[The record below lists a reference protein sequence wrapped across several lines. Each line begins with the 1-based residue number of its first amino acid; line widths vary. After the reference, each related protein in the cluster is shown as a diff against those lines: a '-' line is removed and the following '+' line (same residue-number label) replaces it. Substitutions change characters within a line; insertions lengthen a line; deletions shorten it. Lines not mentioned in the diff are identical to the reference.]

1 VSERGVADRTGAM
14 MMMTT
19 SATSR
24 AVSTRASARRSEAT
38 TTMKKMTMAMTMAT
52 GGRARVVVTTRRRDA
67 IVVAVVGKRSES
79 DVEERTRVRSEEA
92 SALMGRTGGSATRVG
107 LVALAAALAATRAE
121 PALAAMDAQGAM
133 GWVAGLFAWIPNAMS
148 TPEAK
153 ELFLYT
159 LKTLISW
166 GIPTV
171 TVAAGAFFA
180 ISASRRGGPKG
191 EKSGPFGFIKG
202 GGAGSKPR
210 TEPYLEI
217 KRMNDKL
224 DSYSLSFEAATVSE
238 IQAERRRK
246 SMDFSK
252 KFGAALG
259 SLSEDERDAIFEANK
274 KWAMT
279 DKRLMEQMN
288 QLLAQMRAAALE
300 SGGKRSK
307 SNGEESSDSEEGD
320 EGEKGGFKNPFGGD
334 KVTKLTKK
342 LSKVAAERASAED
355 AYLQAVGAALPKSR
369 RDSLMK
375 LLSDPRAIAGWQTNT
390 DVLALNPETDENSKL
405 KKKHVFVLNFFGD
418 VRASQAE
425 QLREEVTGLLRS
437 AKKERGD
444 EVVLRLN
451 TGGGT
456 VTGYGLAAA
465 QLTRIKDAGLKLT
478 ICVEQVAA
486 SGGYMMACVADEIVA
501 SPFAVLGS
509 IGVISEQ
516 PNVYERLLR
525 EGIEF
530 QTVTAGKFKRTL
542 TPTKKVTKEDL
553 AKSKKDIEDVLVLFK
568 DFVAENRPALDIENV
583 ATGETWFGKDALS
596 RNLVDKLKTSDDVLL
611 DLLAGGAEIFS
622 VQLKQPSPAATLFGG
637 AGANAATWQWDILQ
651 RMALGVADYAGSYGS
666 TTQRGMARGP
676 MMIDVNRAADNVVAY
691 DEETDSYIDTV

>member
-1 VSERGVADRTGAM
+1 MTTT
-14 MMMTT
+14 MMTP
-19 SATSR
+19 ATSR
-24 AVSTRASARRSEAT
+24 ATSTRASARRSEA
-38 TTMKKMTMAMTMAT
+38 MAMTMTMAT
-52 GGRARVVVTTRRRDA
+52 GGRARVAVTTRRRDA
-67 IVVAVVGKRSES
+67 IVVAVVRNRREG
-79 DVEERTRVRSEEA
+79 DVEDESRARGDEA
-92 SALMGRTGGSATRVG
+92 SAVVGRTGGSATRVG
-107 LVALAAALAATRAE
+107 LVALATAIAAVRAE

-133 GWVAGLFAWIPNAMS
+133 SFVAGIFAWIPNAMS

-171 TVAAGAFFA
+171 TVAVGAFFA
-180 ISASRRGGPKG
+180 ISASRRGRPKEDG

-210 TEPYLEI
+210 AEPYLEI

-252 KFGAALG
+252 KFGGALG

-307 SNGEESSDSEEGD
+307 SDGEESSDSEED
-320 EGEKGGFKNPFGGD
+320 TEGEKEGFKNPFGGD

-369 RDSLMK
+369 RESLMK

-437 AKKERGD
+437 AKTERGD

-553 AKSKKDIEDVLVLFK
+553 AKSKKDIEDVLILFK

-622 VQLKQPSPAATLFGG
+622 VQLKQPSPAAALFGG

-676 MMIDVNRAADNVVAY
+676 MMIDVNRAADNVIAY
-691 DEETDSYIDTV
+691 DEETDSYIDTM

>member
-1 VSERGVADRTGAM
+1 MGVGRAMVTARPARAGGRVGVERARARCAVASNEGGEGIERSRAGGGRGAIDPSLAALCAAAATAGACAPAGAEEAAGTGAM
-14 MMMTT
+14 
-19 SATSR
+19 A
-24 AVSTRASARRSEAT
+24 AV
-38 TTMKKMTMAMTMAT
+38 
-52 GGRARVVVTTRRRDA
+52 GG
-67 IVVAVVGKRSES
+67 
-79 DVEERTRVRSEEA
+79 
-92 SALMGRTGGSATRVG
+92 ALS
-107 LVALAAALAATRAE
+107 
-121 PALAAMDAQGAM
+121 
-133 GWVAGLFAWIPNAMS
+133 WIPEAMNS
-148 TPEAK
+148 PEMK
-153 ELFLYT
+153 DLTMYT

-166 GIPTV
+166 GVPAA
-171 TVAAGAFFA
+171 TVAATAFFVFA
-180 ISASRRGGPKG
+180 SSRRNSRRGDG
-191 EKSGPFGFIKG
+191 ERSGPFGFIKG
-202 GGAGSKPR
+202 GQAGARPR

-217 KRMNDKL
+217 KRMNDRL
-224 DSYSLSFEAATVSE
+224 DGYSLSFEAATVSE

-246 SMDFSK
+246 QMEFSK

-259 SLSEDERDAIFEANK
+259 SLTEEERNDILEANK
-274 KWAMT
+274 KWSMT

-288 QLLAQMRAAALE
+288 DVLAQIRAAAVE

-307 SNGEESSDSEEGD
+307 SNSDAKGEESSEVEV
-320 EGEKGGFKNPFGGD
+320 EQKAGGFKNPFGGD
-334 KVTKLTKK
+334 KLAGLTKK
-342 LSKVAAERASAED
+342 LSKLTAERTVAEEE
-355 AYLQAVGAALPKSR
+355 YLKAVGAALPKSR
-369 RDSLMK
+369 RESLMK
-375 LLSDPRAIAGWQTNT
+375 LLADPRLIAGWQTDT
-390 DVLALNPETDENSKL
+390 DVLAPNPETDENSRL

-425 QLREEVTGLLRS
+425 QLREEVTGLLRA
-437 AKKERGD
+437 AKRERGD
-444 EVVLRLN
+444 EVILRLN

-465 QLTRIKDAGLKLT
+465 QLTRIKQAGLKLT

-486 SGGYMMACVADEIVA
+486 SGGYMMACVADEIIA

-568 DFVAENRPALDIENV
+568 DFVAENRPMLDIDNV
-583 ATGETWFGKDALS
+583 ATGETWFGKDALA

-611 DLLAGGAEIFS
+611 DLLSTGAEIFS

-637 AGANAATWQWDILQ
+637 AGANVSSWQWDILQ
-651 RMALGVADYAGSYGS
+651 RVALSVAEYAGSTARSSGA
-666 TTQRGMARGP
+666 RRGP
-676 MMIDVNRAADNVVAY
+676 MIIENVADNVIAAY
-691 DEETDSYIDTV
+691 DDENDYYVDRM

>member
-1 VSERGVADRTGAM
+1 MA
-14 MMMTT
+14 
-19 SATSR
+19 
-24 AVSTRASARRSEAT
+24 
-38 TTMKKMTMAMTMAT
+38 TTMKKKMTMTMAT
-52 GGRARVVVTTRRRDA
+52 GGRARVAVTTRRRDA
-67 IVVAVVGKRSES
+67 IVVAVVRNRREG
-79 DVEERTRVRSEEA
+79 DVEDESRARGDEA
-92 SALMGRTGGSATRVG
+92 SAVVGRTGGSATRVG
-107 LVALAAALAATRAE
+107 LVALATAIAAVRAE

-133 GWVAGLFAWIPNAMS
+133 SFVAGIFAWIPNAMS

-171 TVAAGAFFA
+171 TVAVGAFFA
-180 ISASRRGGPKG
+180 ISASRRGRPKEDG

-210 TEPYLEI
+210 AEPYLEI

-252 KFGAALG
+252 KFGGALG

-307 SNGEESSDSEEGD
+307 SDGEESSDSEED
-320 EGEKGGFKNPFGGD
+320 TEGEKEGFKNPFGGD

-369 RDSLMK
+369 RESLMK

-437 AKKERGD
+437 AKTERGD

-553 AKSKKDIEDVLVLFK
+553 AKSKKDIEDVLILFK

-622 VQLKQPSPAATLFGG
+622 VQLKQPSPAAALFGG

-676 MMIDVNRAADNVVAY
+676 MMIDVNRAADNVIAY
-691 DEETDSYIDTV
+691 DEETDSYIDTM

>member
-1 VSERGVADRTGAM
+1 MTTT
-14 MMMTT
+14 MMTP
-19 SATSR
+19 ATSR
-24 AVSTRASARRSEAT
+24 ATSTRASARRSEAMAT
-38 TTMKKMTMAMTMAT
+38 TTMKKMTMTMAT
-52 GGRARVVVTTRRRDA
+52 GGRARVAVTTRRRDA
-67 IVVAVVGKRSES
+67 IVVAVVRNRREG
-79 DVEERTRVRSEEA
+79 DVEDESRARGDEA
-92 SALMGRTGGSATRVG
+92 SAVVGRTGGSATRVG
-107 LVALAAALAATRAE
+107 LVALATAIAAVRAE

-133 GWVAGLFAWIPNAMS
+133 SFVAGIFAWIPNAMS

-180 ISASRRGGPKG
+180 ISASRRGRPKEDG

-210 TEPYLEI
+210 AEPYLEI

-252 KFGAALG
+252 KFGGALG

-307 SNGEESSDSEEGD
+307 SDGEESSDSEENT
-320 EGEKGGFKNPFGGD
+320 EGEKEGFKNPFGGD

-369 RDSLMK
+369 RESLMK

-437 AKKERGD
+437 AKTERGD

-553 AKSKKDIEDVLVLFK
+553 AKSKKDIEDVLILFK

-622 VQLKQPSPAATLFGG
+622 VQLKQPSPAAALFGG

-676 MMIDVNRAADNVVAY
+676 MMIDVNRAADNVIAY
-691 DEETDSYIDTV
+691 DEETDSYIDTM